1 MEGICHEDRL
11 EKKRPVGIL
20 DYAPATHI
28 VRKIVQT
35 IHQHHLPAGVLL
47 NVNIPYLPLEQITGY
62 NLTRQGMRLYRD
74 RLDQRMDPRG
84 RAYFWIGGEAPTGL
98 ARTILRGPLNQPV
111 IPGACYRK
119 YEIRAWSTK
128 SR

>member
-1 MEGICHEDRL
+1 MKWKGFATKIHLR
-11 EKKRPVGIL
+11 KKRPVDIL
-20 DYAPATHI
+20 DYAPAAHI
-28 VRKIVQT
+28 ARKIVQT
-35 IHQHHLPAGVLL
+35 TQQHHLPAGVLL
-47 NVNIPYLPLEQITGY
+47 NVNIPYLPLERITGY

-98 ARTILRGPLNQPV
+98 ARTILRGPFNQPV

-119 YEIRAWSTK
+119 Y
-128 SR
+128 